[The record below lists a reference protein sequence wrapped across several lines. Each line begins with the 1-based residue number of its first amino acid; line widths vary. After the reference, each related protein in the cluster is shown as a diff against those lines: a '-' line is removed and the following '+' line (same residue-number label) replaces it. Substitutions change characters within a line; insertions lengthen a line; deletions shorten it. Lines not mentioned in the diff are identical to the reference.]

1 MEAVVSL
8 PATAS
13 PPPPATPWAWR
24 APLSI
29 ATARVGLGQW
39 LRHLPDLA
47 RPAR

>member
-8 PATAS
+8 PVAS
-13 PPPPATPWAWR
+13 PPPATPWAWR

-29 ATARVGLGQW
+29 ATARVELGQW